1 MVIVH
6 TMYGLRA
13 DLVNIPLVND
23 AVATSFRS
31 GRADHQQGVR
41 LSLFSE
47 VMGGREQSSPRSVA
61 YQQLR

>member
-23 AVATSFRS
+23 AVATSFWY
-31 GRADHQQGVR
+31 GRADHQQAGATESV
-41 LSLFSE
+41 FE